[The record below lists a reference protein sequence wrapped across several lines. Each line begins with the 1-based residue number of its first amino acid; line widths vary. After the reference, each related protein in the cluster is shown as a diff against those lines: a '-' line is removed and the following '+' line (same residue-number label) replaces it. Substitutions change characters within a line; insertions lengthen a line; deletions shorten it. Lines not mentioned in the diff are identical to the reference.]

1 MLSIQSYVRMKK
13 KKKTHAVSS
22 RLLPQCAGRDRNS
35 LKSRRCGEANKRH
48 SNLHDRALSNPS
60 ESSPRQQKQPRRYRA
75 TLKINLIK
83 HILENSVMFKM
94 REKKNLTVFV
104 FVFSASGFA
113 HDGAR
118 YCWKPATVCPS
129 RGNFALPAPLT
140 SSLIIALMAVPSL
153 LQKQIRNK

>member
-1 MLSIQSYVRMKK
+1 MLSIQSYVRMKN

-83 HILENSVMFKM
+83 HILENSIIVQNE
-94 REKKNLTVFV
+94 RKKILP
-104 FVFSASGFA
+104 FSFSFSL
-113 HDGAR
+113 HPDLPTTAR
-118 YCWKPATVCPS
+118 GTAGSPRQSAPRAATSPS
-129 RGNFALPAPLT
+129 PPR
-140 SSLIIALMAVPSL
+140 SL
-153 LQKQIRNK
+153 RH

>member
-1 MLSIQSYVRMKK
+1 MLSIQSCVRMKNK
-13 KKKTHAVSS
+13 NKTHAVSS

-83 HILENSVMFKM
+83 HILENSVIVQNE
-94 REKKNLTVFV
+94 REKKSYRFRFRFLCIRICPRRRAVLLEARDSLPLARQLRPPRPAHFVTDHRTDGSTV
-104 FVFSASGFA
+104 AA
-113 HDGAR
+113 A
-118 YCWKPATVCPS
+118 KT
-129 RGNFALPAPLT
+129 N
-140 SSLIIALMAVPSL
+140 
-153 LQKQIRNK
+153 QK